1 MDEVLGPHFVGT
13 AGMFQVV
20 QGAGFGGLILCQL
33 VSPLPQL
40 SDAELLDFLLMM
52 TGFRQSRICPRSLY
66 LKPDYKCSVTNSPL
80 PILFSALQS
89 IVMA

>member
-1 MDEVLGPHFVGT
+1 MDEVLGPRSVGT
-13 AGMFQVV
+13 AGIFQVV
-20 QGAGFGGLILCQL
+20 QGPGFGGLILCQL
-33 VSPLPQL
+33 ISPLPQL

-52 TGFRQSRICPRSLY
+52 TGFRWSRICPQCLY
-66 LKPDYKCSVTNSPL
+66 LKPDHKCSVTNSPL